1 MSLALEA
8 RDDFPSLLL
17 PTQVIRV
24 TLILA
29 KVHGLSTYC
38 VQEPLS
44 EEVIRGGVCVH
55 TRCMCA
61 RVSMCV
67 STSCVYKGHVYV
79 CVCMCVWD
87 VCVCVCEGCV

>member
-1 MSLALEA
+1 MGASRRIQESRGFALSLALEA

-17 PTQVIRV
+17 PTQMIRV

-55 TRCMCA
+55 
-61 RVSMCV
+61 
-67 STSCVYKGHVYV
+67 
-79 CVCMCVWD
+79 
-87 VCVCVCEGCV
+87 VCVCV